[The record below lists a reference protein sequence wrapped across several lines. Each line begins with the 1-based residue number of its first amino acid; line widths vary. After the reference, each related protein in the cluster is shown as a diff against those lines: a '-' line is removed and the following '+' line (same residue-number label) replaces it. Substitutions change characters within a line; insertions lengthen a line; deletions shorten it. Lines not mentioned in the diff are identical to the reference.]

1 MKALNTGLEFCQE
14 LLYLKRNFSYYY
26 SMSKYKPL
34 ERHLKACGK
43 TRLSLTFSQVERILG
58 EPLPAS
64 ARRHAAW
71 WSNNEGSHVQALA
84 WREPG
89 YRTEQVDI
97 VREKLIFV
105 ADQLDDGERPL
116 VSLFGSMKGTT
127 VVAPGV
133 DLTEPTAPE
142 WGKLD
147 GE

>member
-1 MKALNTGLEFCQE
+1 
-14 LLYLKRNFSYYY
+14 
-26 SMSKYKPL
+26 MSKYKPL
-34 ERHLKACGK
+34 ERHLRASGK
-43 TRLSLTFSQVERILG
+43 VRLPLTFAQVERILG

-64 ARRHAAW
+64 ARRHPAW

-97 VREKLIFV
+97 IREKVVFV
-105 ADQLDDGERPL
+105 ADDSPKSSGTTLEEGGRPPA
-116 VSLFGSMKGTT
+116 SLFGSMKGTT

-133 DLTEPTAPE
+133 DLTQPTAPD
-142 WGKLD
+142 WGNPD